1 MSAANLVFQNAL
13 DFRSMFSRAKVRKD
27 VKAALHKMQRRQGK
41 QELETHLAEDVTS
54 KPLGDMTSSELES
67 YADSFLLNADDNDFE
82 ANFPREHNAL
92 VVFDGEDASDIPL
105 ELEAGLP
112 SYLLR
117 LLKACETSFD
127 ALQLFEVKEKHSAQ
141 KRFAVSAEDDGE
153 FAME

>member
-1 MSAANLVFQNAL
+1 MSAASSMFQDAL
-13 DFRSMFSRAKVRKD
+13 DIRSMFSRTKVRKN
-27 VKAALHKMQRRQGK
+27 VKATLHKVQRRQGK
-41 QELETHLAEDVTS
+41 QELETLLAEDMTS
-54 KPLGDMTSSELES
+54 KPLQEMTSSELES
-67 YADSFLLNADDNDFE
+67 YADSFLLTADEDYFE
-82 ANFPREHNAL
+82 ENFPRERNPL
-92 VVFDGEDASDIPL
+92 VVFDKEDTSALPL

-117 LLKACETSFD
+117 LVKACETSFD